1 MFSCLCS
8 PPTNVVAK
16 SNVTL
21 LYPGSGAGPW
31 PGGPPELL
39 GQHTGLRGRSVPH
52 IRPELSDAVEGG
64 ASTGSRRLCFY
75 THSLLYPRT
84 VLVTPL
90 PPHTDTRTPSCLVWF
105 IHTHSHAHTRQTHK
119 VTGRC
124 THRQTRTYSQT
135 DTEAH
140 KQTYTFKHT
149 PPPLSLP
156 LPSSWGL
163 QFDFGEH

>member
-52 IRPELSDAVEGG
+52 IRPELSDAVGG
-64 ASTGSRRLCFY
+64 GCLHWEPQAL
-75 THSLLYPRT
+75 LLYPLT
-84 VLVTPL
+84 FIPTHSASHTPT
-90 PPHTDTRTPSCLVWF
+90 PTHRHSHTFLSCLVHPHTLTCTHKADTQGHRQMHTQADTHLLTDRHRSSQAD
-105 IHTHSHAHTRQTHK
+105 IHIQTHS
-119 VTGRC
+119 
-124 THRQTRTYSQT
+124 
-135 DTEAH
+135 
-140 KQTYTFKHT
+140 
-149 PPPLSLP
+149 
-156 LPSSWGL
+156 SSTLTATSILLGATV
-163 QFDFGEH
+163 